1 MRGFRPHAVVKIFKV
16 LGLLQRDLSEAPQDR
31 RVIEAV
37 EKNGIEPF
45 LLVETADDLAT
56 TARIGLRRSIPTSM
70 RPAVGWFQFLA
81 IPK

>member
-1 MRGFRPHAVVKIFKV
+1 LRGFRPHAVVKIFKL
-16 LGLLQRDLSEAPQDR
+16 LGLLQRDPSEAPQDR

-37 EKNGIEPF
+37 EKNRIEPF
-45 LLVETADDLAT
+45 VETADDLAT